1 MYFEDNSVKSDRN
14 AEIDVRQFQTE
25 YLNFGSF
32 VDPPIAGGRFG
43 NSRATIERP
52 EAGVERT
59 TTDVGSRRSLTV
71 QPTSLETPRLCIIKE
86 TTGATVDRG
95 TRTEGLSQLTQRGS
109 LENVVGAAT
118 LTMASSQTTGT
129 YTTVPTL
136 RTGLGPWIP
145 SAGVSDAALFGGI
158 SSSGTSNF

>member
-52 EAGVERT
+52 EAGVGRT

-95 TRTEGLSQLTQRGS
+95 TRTEGLSQLTQRGRCS
-109 LENVVGAAT
+109 DINNGKQSNDGHLHYCSDPSYWAR
-118 LTMASSQTTGT
+118 
-129 YTTVPTL
+129 TVDTQC
-136 RTGLGPWIP
+136 R
-145 SAGVSDAALFGGI
+145 SFGCCFVWGH
-158 SSSGTSNF
+158 